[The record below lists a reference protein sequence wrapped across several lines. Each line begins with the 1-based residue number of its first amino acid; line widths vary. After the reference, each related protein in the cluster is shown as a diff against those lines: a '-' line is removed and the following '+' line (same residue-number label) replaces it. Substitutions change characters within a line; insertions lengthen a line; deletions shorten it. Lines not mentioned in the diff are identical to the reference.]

1 MTYRPESAQEEHDS
15 EQADL
20 QMYRKLAAEQPEKYS
35 HLVEQ
40 LAELDKPQPDLKVVK

>member
-20 QMYRKLAAEQPEKYS
+20 RMDRKLAAEHPEKYP
-35 HLVEQ
+35 HLVAY
-40 LAELDKPQPDLKVVK
+40 LAKLDKPQPKKQD